1 MADNF
6 SHTTTA
12 HASPQKIWRLW
23 TDTDTW
29 PDWNPMVVLVRL
41 EGPFRPGTRGLMVP
55 NRSAV
60 SRMIITEVIH
70 EKVTAYDLRMLL
82 GRMHIRREME
92 VLPLG
97 GIRIVQTVRFSGVLK
112 WYHQFLYKDYY
123 NNHLEKVLDNMVSEA
138 MFSDY

>member
-1 MADNF
+1 
-6 SHTTTA
+6 
-12 HASPQKIWRLW
+12 
-23 TDTDTW
+23 
-29 PDWNPMVVLVRL
+29 
-41 EGPFRPGTRGLMVP
+41 
-55 NRSAV
+55 
-60 SRMIITEVIH
+60 
-70 EKVTAYDLRMLL
+70 MLL